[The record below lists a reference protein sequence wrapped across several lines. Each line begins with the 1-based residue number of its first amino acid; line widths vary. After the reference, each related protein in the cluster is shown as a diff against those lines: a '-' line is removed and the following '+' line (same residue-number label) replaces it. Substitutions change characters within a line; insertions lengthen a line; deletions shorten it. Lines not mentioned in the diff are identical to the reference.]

1 MTQDITEGLNA
12 SERSVPAALYASL
25 RRLAQQQLSRQSG
38 NPTLNATA
46 LVNEAWIKVA
56 GGDHRWQSR
65 QHFLAAMARH
75 APCPDRLC
83 PRAPGRTS
91 WRRSAAGH
99 DGRTGSR

>member
-56 GGDHRWQSR
+56 SGDHRWQSR
-65 QHFLAAMARH
+65 QHFPCRDGPRH
-75 APCPDRLC
+75 APCPDR
-83 PRAPGRTS
+83 PRP
-91 WRRSAAGH
+91 
-99 DGRTGSR
+99 